1 MRFPAAKC
9 LRDKIALV
17 GNGIVFDKARP
28 VSHQRLHMNGNS
40 SSRLRI
46 FTWHIHGSYLY
57 YLSKGNYDI
66 FIPVNGTR
74 SEGYYGRGETFPF
87 GPNVIEVDA
96 AEVRN
101 REFDCILFQSERN
114 YLIDQHDILADWQKQ
129 LPRVYVE
136 HNTPVQHPTNT
147 RHVMTDPAVTM
158 VHVTHFNKLMW
169 DNGGSR
175 NVCVIEHGVCIPE
188 VSYQGDIPRGIVV
201 INHIEQ
207 RGRIT
212 GWDVF
217 EEVRKQVPLD
227 LVGMGTSGSGGLGE
241 VLNPQLPEFIS
252 HYRFF
257 FNPIRY
263 TSFGL
268 AVCEAM
274 MTGMP
279 VVALA
284 TTEYV
289 TVIKDRECGLI
300 DTNIDRLIEGMN
312 RLIADPVWARQL
324 GEQAREVAGNKF
336 SITRFVTDWEN
347 TFRQT
352 IQHNYEKGNSIY
364 Q

>member
-1 MRFPAAKC
+1 MHQ
-9 LRDKIALV
+9 INTT
-17 GNGIVFDKARP
+17 NG
-28 VSHQRLHMNGNS
+28 RLK
-40 SSRLRI
+40 I

-57 YLSKGNYDI
+57 YLSQGDYDI
-66 FIPVNGTR
+66 YIPVTER
-74 SEGYYGRGETFPF
+74 KSEGYYGRGETFPF
-87 GPNVIEVDA
+87 GPNVIEVPA
-96 AEVRN
+96 GEVRN
-101 REFDCILFQSERN
+101 MQFDCILFQSERN
-114 YLIDQHDILADWQKQ
+114 FLIDQHEVLADWQKQ

-136 HNTPVQHPTNT
+136 HNTPEKHPTNT
-147 RHVMTDPAVTM
+147 RHVMSDPQVTL

-169 DNGGSR
+169 DSTGIP
-175 NVCVIEHGVCIPE
+175 NVRVIEHGVCIPQ
-188 VSYQGDIPRGIVV
+188 VAYQGDIPRGIVV
-201 INHIEQ
+201 INHIQQ

-217 EEVRKQVPLD
+217 DEVRKHVPLD
-227 LVGMGTSGSGGLGE
+227 LIGMGTSESGGLGE

-289 TVIKDRECGLI
+289 TVIKDGESGFI
-300 DTNIDRLIEGMN
+300 DTNIGNLIDKMN
-312 RLIADPVWARQL
+312 SLIADPARAADMGAKAKQTAL
-324 GEQAREVAGNKF
+324 EKF
-336 SITRFVTDWEN
+336 DINRFTSDWEN

-352 IQHNYEKGNSIY
+352 IQLTIHNHDKKNSIY

>member
-1 MRFPAAKC
+1 MHQ
-9 LRDKIALV
+9 INTT
-17 GNGIVFDKARP
+17 NG
-28 VSHQRLHMNGNS
+28 RLK
-40 SSRLRI
+40 I

-57 YLSKGNYDI
+57 YLSQGDYDI
-66 FIPVNGTR
+66 YIPVTER
-74 SEGYYGRGETFPF
+74 KSEGYYGRGETFPF
-87 GPNVIEVDA
+87 GPNVIEVPA
-96 AEVRN
+96 GEVRN
-101 REFDCILFQSERN
+101 MQFDCILFQSERN
-114 YLIDQHDILADWQKQ
+114 FLIDQHEVLADWQKQ

-136 HNTPVQHPTNT
+136 HNTPEKHPTNT
-147 RHVMTDPAVTM
+147 RHVMSDPHVTL

-169 DNGGSR
+169 DSTGIP
-175 NVCVIEHGVCIPE
+175 NVRVIEHGVCIPQ
-188 VSYQGDIPRGIVV
+188 VAYQGDIPRGIVV
-201 INHIEQ
+201 INHIQQ

-217 EEVRKQVPLD
+217 DEVRKHVPLD
-227 LVGMGTSGSGGLGE
+227 LIGMGTSESGGLGE

-289 TVIKDRECGLI
+289 TVIKDGESGFI
-300 DTNIDRLIEGMN
+300 DTNIGNLIDKMN
-312 RLIADPVWARQL
+312 SLIADPARAADMGAKAKQTAL
-324 GEQAREVAGNKF
+324 EKF
-336 SITRFVTDWEN
+336 DINRFTSDWEN

-352 IQHNYEKGNSIY
+352 IQLTIHNHDKKNSIY

>member
-1 MRFPAAKC
+1 MHQ
-9 LRDKIALV
+9 INTT
-17 GNGIVFDKARP
+17 NG
-28 VSHQRLHMNGNS
+28 RLK
-40 SSRLRI
+40 I

-57 YLSKGNYDI
+57 YLSQGDYDI
-66 FIPVNGTR
+66 YIPVTER
-74 SEGYYGRGETFPF
+74 KSEGYYGRGETFPF
-87 GPNVIEVDA
+87 GPNVIEVPA
-96 AEVRN
+96 GEVRN
-101 REFDCILFQSERN
+101 MQFDCILFQSERN
-114 YLIDQHDILADWQKQ
+114 FLIDQHEVLADWQKQ

-136 HNTPVQHPTNT
+136 HNTPEKHPTNT
-147 RHVMTDPAVTM
+147 RHVMSDPQVTL

-169 DNGGSR
+169 DSTGIP
-175 NVCVIEHGVCIPE
+175 NVRVIEHGVCIPQ
-188 VSYQGDIPRGIVV
+188 VAYQGDIPRGIVV
-201 INHIEQ
+201 INHIQQ

-217 EEVRKQVPLD
+217 DEVRKHVPLD
-227 LVGMGTSGSGGLGE
+227 LIGMGTSESGGLGE

-289 TVIKDRECGLI
+289 TVIKDGESGFIDTHIGNLI
-300 DTNIDRLIEGMN
+300 DKMN
-312 RLIADPVWARQL
+312 SLIADPARAADMGAKAKQTAL
-324 GEQAREVAGNKF
+324 EKF
-336 SITRFVTDWEN
+336 DINRFTSDWEN

-352 IQHNYEKGNSIY
+352 IQLTIHNHDKKNSIY